1 VLLSAIEKADINA
14 VNSGGK
20 LEVYSEDLRKMH
32 VFAAVLKDVVARKEG
47 PPPPV

>member
-1 VLLSAIEKADINA
+1 MLLSAIEKADINA

-47 PPPPV
+47 PPPV